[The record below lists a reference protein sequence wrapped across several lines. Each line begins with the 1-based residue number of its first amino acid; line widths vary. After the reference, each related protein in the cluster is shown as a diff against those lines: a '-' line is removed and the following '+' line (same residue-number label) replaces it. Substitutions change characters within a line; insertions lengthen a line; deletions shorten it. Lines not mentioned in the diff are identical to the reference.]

1 SGVEFDSDN
10 VYWYTGNSKPKDNNY
25 LTAFDLKTGKQLYS
39 TVVNY
44 GGISGIYP
52 GDFSEPEGMQL
63 YYDDETGKKAL
74 LIGYSVGGAGNRSHK
89 IYGVSQRDVLEKI
102 KARGT
107 PVPLTDTGG

>member
-10 VYWYTGNSKPKDNNY
+10 VYWYTGNSNPKDNNY

-89 IYGVSQRDVLEKI
+89 DRKSTRLNSSH
-102 KARGT
+102 
-107 PVPLTDTGG
+107 